1 MLRLFCSLI
10 SICVGSVMNSF
21 LFKHSIISVF
31 IIQSMEENENFFF
44 EDASFE
50 MSDLNSCSTVKK
62 EGSSLFSVSALR
74 R

>member
-1 MLRLFCSLI
+1 M
-10 SICVGSVMNSF
+10 
-21 LFKHSIISVF
+21 F